1 MENLVR
7 VAILDDHQ
15 SILDGFHFRLMNSK
29 EIKVVASAS
38 YGEDLFPLIQNNS
51 VDVLLLDLSVPTSPE
66 NSNQFPMI
74 FALKTLLEN
83 FPALKVVIISN
94 FKEKTL
100 VKSAIERGV
109 RGYIFKDDHA
119 SIQQLARIV
128 MIVSAGGNY
137 FSSGAYFDINEEGS
151 KSNLT
156 PRQREV
162 LEVASSFP
170 DDSTDDLAKRL
181 NISGSTLRNIL
192 SSSYIRLGVHTRSA
206 AIDKVRQLGI
216 IPANSKPPG
225 VE

>member
-1 MENLVR
+1 METMVR

-15 SILDGFHFRLMNSK
+15 SILDGFHYRLMDSK
-29 EIKVVASAS
+29 EINVIASAT
-38 YGEDLFPLIQNNS
+38 YGEDLFPLIRNNP
-51 VDVLLLDLSVPTSPE
+51 VDVLLLDLSVPTSAE
-66 NSNQFPMI
+66 NTNQFPMI
-74 FALKTLLEN
+74 FALRTLLDE
-83 FPALKVVIISN
+83 FPALKVIIISN

-128 MIVSAGGNY
+128 MIVSAGGIY
-137 FSSGAYFDINEEGS
+137 FSTGAYFDITDEGS

-162 LEVASSFP
+162 LEVSSAYP
-170 DDSTDDLAKRL
+170 DDSTDDLARRL

-192 SSSYIRLGVHTRSA
+192 SSAYTRLGVHTRSA
-206 AIDKVRQLGI
+206 AIDKVRQMGI
-216 IPANSKPPG
+216 VPALRQPPE
-225 VE
+225 VK

>member
-1 MENLVR
+1 MENTVR

-15 SILDGFHFRLMNSK
+15 SILDGFQYRLMHTK
-29 EIKVVASAS
+29 DIKVVASAS
-38 YGEDLFPLIQNNS
+38 YGEDLLPMVRNNQ
-51 VDVLLLDLSVPTSPE
+51 VDVLLLDLSVPTSIE

-74 FALKTLLEN
+74 FALKTFQDD
-83 FPALKVVIISN
+83 FPGLKIIIISN
-94 FKEKTL
+94 FKEKAL

-137 FSSGAYFDINEEGS
+137 FSPGVYLELSNESS
-151 KSNLT
+151 KINLT

-162 LEVASSFP
+162 LEVASAFP
-170 DDSTDDLAKRL
+170 GDSTDELARRM

-192 SSSYIRLGVHTRSA
+192 STSYTRLGVHNRNA
-206 AIDKVRQLGI
+206 AINKVRQMGFVPVI
-216 IPANSKPPG
+216 KQPPG